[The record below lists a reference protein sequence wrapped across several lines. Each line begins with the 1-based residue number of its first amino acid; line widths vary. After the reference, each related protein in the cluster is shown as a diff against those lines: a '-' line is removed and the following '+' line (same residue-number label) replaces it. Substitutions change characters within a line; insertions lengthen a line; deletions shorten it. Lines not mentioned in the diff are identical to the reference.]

1 MIAKKRLLPILVA
14 VLMVFAMMPMSAG
27 TVFAIDADTT
37 PPEIDVSSL
46 QVTLPEGK
54 TEVTVGDSVEIS
66 VKASYA
72 SGVRSVDIY
81 YNYPGSTGQHRLS
94 TTYNPDTEAYEAT
107 FQITEDVSSG
117 VCKISFIVAY
127 DSKDN
132 NVQLYNSDVTE
143 TLYPDLPAAFFQ
155 PQADLTAGDFTV
167 SKRCMITFN
176 TRGGSSIDPQIVVSG
191 QKAAE
196 PEKPIK
202 EGREFRAW
210 YSDEELTKPW
220 FFEKSVTEDI
230 TLYAGWII
238 NAGIGVFNQSNPD
251 NHQCG
256 TIDIASDSYEYNHRD
271 ITTMNY
277 TLPEEPVTFTAKP
290 AEGYIFKGWYEGVFG
305 ESHFIE
311 TPSEN
316 LVSNQN
322 PYTPEN
328 VDEAKALC
336 AVFDIC
342 PGHTW
347 EQKIQKATPTSDGRI
362 YQECSLCGTEETL
375 APLLK
380 VSNIK
385 LAGTSYTYTGKA
397 IKPKVTVANASEALA
412 ADQFTVAY

>member
-1 MIAKKRLLPILVA
+1 
-14 VLMVFAMMPMSAG
+14 
-27 TVFAIDADTT
+27 
-37 PPEIDVSSL
+37 
-46 QVTLPEGK
+46 
-54 TEVTVGDSVEIS
+54 
-66 VKASYA
+66 
-72 SGVRSVDIY
+72 
-81 YNYPGSTGQHRLS
+81 
-94 TTYNPDTEAYEAT
+94 
-107 FQITEDVSSG
+107 
-117 VCKISFIVAY
+117 
-127 DSKDN
+127 
-132 NVQLYNSDVTE
+132 
-143 TLYPDLPAAFFQ
+143 
-155 PQADLTAGDFTV
+155 
-167 SKRCMITFN
+167 
-176 TRGGSSIDPQIVVSG
+176 
-191 QKAAE
+191 
-196 PEKPIK
+196 
-202 EGREFRAW
+202 
-210 YSDEELTKPW
+210 
-220 FFEKSVTEDI
+220 
-230 TLYAGWII
+230 
-238 NAGIGVFNQSNPD
+238 
-251 NHQCG
+251 
-256 TIDIASDSYEYNHRD
+256 
-271 ITTMNY
+271 MNY

-412 ADQFTVAY
+412 ADQFTVAYSKNTNVGTATAKVTLKGDYYEGTKSLTFKINQAANPLKVSAKTATVKYSKLKKKTQTLAVTKVMKFTKDAKDKKTYTLVSAKKGSNSFKKYFKINKTTGKVTIKKNSKMKKGTYKVKVKVKALGNANYKASAVKSVTFTVKVK